1 MDTKKLIETLTRNPG
16 ASAAL
21 GGLAGSLLGNVLS
34 GGGGGKGGRK
44 LVKYGGLAAI
54 GYVAWQAWQKNQAQQ
69 AGAPGAA
76 GPVGSAAGALGA
88 GGLASTLESLLGGN
102 RAAAPPL
109 PGTFDLEADANAGD
123 ALRVVQAMV
132 AASKA
137 DGVVDAEERERI
149 FVKVN
154 ESGLSA
160 ADRAQVEQLLT
171 QPADLDAIVRDVASK
186 ELATEIYAASLL
198 AVSPASRAERAWLDM
213 LAARLGLEGGL
224 TMEIE
229 KTVETL
235 PRA

>member
-1 MDTKKLIETLTRNPG
+1 MDTKKLIETLTKNPG

-34 GGGGGKGGRK
+34 GGGGGKGGKK

-54 GYVAWQAWQKNQAQQ
+54 GYVAWQAWQKNQAQKS
-69 AGAPGAA
+69 GLPGAA
-76 GPVGSAAGALGA
+76 GPA
-88 GGLASTLESLLGGN
+88 GGLAGTLESLLGGN
-102 RAAAPPL
+102 RGAAPPL
-109 PGTFDLEADANAGD
+109 PGTFDLEADANAGN
-123 ALRVVQAMV
+123 ALRVVQAMI

-137 DGVVDAEERERI
+137 DGVLDAEERERI

-160 ADRAQVEQLLT
+160 ADRAQVEQLLS

-224 TMEIE
+224 TMELE
-229 KTVETL
+229 KAVETL

>member
-1 MDTKKLIETLTRNPG
+1 MDTKKLIETLTKNPG

-34 GGGGGKGGRK
+34 GGGGGKGGKK

-54 GYVAWQAWQKNQAQQ
+54 GYVAWQAWQKNQAQK
-69 AGAPGAA
+69 AGMPGGT
-76 GPVGSAAGALGA
+76 GPA
-88 GGLASTLESLLGGN
+88 GGLAGTLESLLGGN
-102 RAAAPPL
+102 RGAAPPL
-109 PGTFDLEADANAGD
+109 PGTFDLEADANAGN
-123 ALRVVQAMV
+123 ALRVVQAMI

-137 DGVVDAEERERI
+137 DGVLDSDERERI

-160 ADRAQVEQLLT
+160 ADRAQVEVLLT

-229 KTVETL
+229 KTVEAL
-235 PRA
+235 PRG